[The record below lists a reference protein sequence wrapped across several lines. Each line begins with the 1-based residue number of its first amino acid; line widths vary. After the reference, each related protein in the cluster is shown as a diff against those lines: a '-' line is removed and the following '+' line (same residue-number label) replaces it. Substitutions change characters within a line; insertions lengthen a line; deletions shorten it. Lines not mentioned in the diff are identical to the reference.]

1 MATKL
6 RWIWF
11 LGGFLNRR
19 QTISGNAGTV
29 MRTIRS
35 ILVALAGGG
44 LIFLLPASG
53 QAATNRFSFNDY
65 VVAAVRVHLLSA
77 KGSPAIYTAL
87 TEKDIARILGKLNGV
102 WAQAGLHFYLE
113 SLVRE
118 EANHQ
123 ETDAQRPTLPGS
135 GLLELRPDASK
146 AAGMFHIYYVKEMSN
161 NGIYFPEAIFVK
173 DTAALRKVEGGID
186 EPLPRVTSHELGHA
200 LGLPHRQ
207 DTTNLMASGT
217 TGAWLNEAEIN
228 EAREAARK
236 LDWI

>member
-1 MATKL
+1 MISDLLSGSLAISALPFYAVKRHGCHWPEHSRPGFAFKRTVSPTSRREPFQLALPNFNNARPRNSNKVEQHLTMATKL

-87 TEKDIARILGKLNGV
+87 TEKDIARILGKL
-102 WAQAGLHFYLE
+102 
-113 SLVRE
+113 
-118 EANHQ
+118 
-123 ETDAQRPTLPGS
+123 
-135 GLLELRPDASK
+135 
-146 AAGMFHIYYVKEMSN
+146 
-161 NGIYFPEAIFVK
+161 
-173 DTAALRKVEGGID
+173 
-186 EPLPRVTSHELGHA
+186 
-200 LGLPHRQ
+200 
-207 DTTNLMASGT
+207 
-217 TGAWLNEAEIN
+217 
-228 EAREAARK
+228 
-236 LDWI
+236 